1 MSNSFQVLKIKL
13 KFIRK
18 PKKTENDKIYFYIAS
33 TLFLIIL
40 LFFCFPV
47 INKTLIEYNSKDT
60 NHISKDQQIEIK
72 ELEITPKISDYFIIN
87 IKAKN
92 NNSIDFPVGSVLIRW
107 KYTGSDKFESTDQ
120 QRFKIFI
127 DGYSHNYYIPIG
139 ENRYWTNKF
148 SDSHNTDSKSNI
160 ESNNK
165 DDDINAG
172 TNSDIKISSIKI
184 EIPDIDGVEISINK
198 IQLKRR
204 LLFPLDSYI
213 NYFFKSSFSIDYIN
227 RFLTPTYIFLALL
240 LTIFLINYLLFKN
253 NKTYTFRINKTI
265 LFSVV
270 AIPLLFSFYFL
281 SLQAFTVKSYWDSYR
296 KYIISGDLKNTYLGF
311 YDFEKF
317 ISWVD
322 EKIPKDDNLIV
333 LVRGEPIYIMSEMS
347 YNLYPRDIK
356 FINISNKENGQ
367 ILDEIININ
376 SKNSNN
382 YKYIISLSED
392 DSISLKDLDLIFKYR
407 ENSGFIYKIN
417 I

>member
-1 MSNSFQVLKIKL
+1 L
-13 KFIRK
+13 KFTRK
-18 PKKTENDKIYFYIAS
+18 PKKTNNAIIYFYIAS
-33 TLFLIIL
+33 TLFLIII
-40 LFFCFPV
+40 LFLCFPV
-47 INKTLIEYNSKDT
+47 INKTLIEYNFKDIGY
-60 NHISKDQQIEIK
+60 ISRNQQIEIK
-72 ELEITPKISDYFIIN
+72 ELEVNPKISDYFIIN

-107 KYTGSDKFESTDQ
+107 KYTGSDKFEFTDQ

-127 DGYSHNYYIPIG
+127 DGYSHNYCIPTG

-148 SDSHNTDSKSNI
+148 PDGHNTDSKSNI

-165 DDDINAG
+165 DNNIN
-172 TNSDIKISSIKI
+172 TKISSIKI
-184 EIPDIDGVEISINK
+184 EIPDIDGVEILINK

-213 NYFFKSSFSIDYIN
+213 NYFFKSSFNIDYIN
-227 RFLTPTYIFLALL
+227 RFLTPAYIFLALL
-240 LTIFLINYLLFKN
+240 LTIFLMNHLLFKN
-253 NKTYTFRINKTI
+253 NKIYILRINKII
-265 LFSVV
+265 LFSVITILV
-270 AIPLLFSFYFL
+270 LFSFYFL

-322 EKIPKDDNLIV
+322 EKIPKDENLIV
-333 LVRGEPIYIMSEMS
+333 LVRGEPVYIMSEMS

-376 SKNSNN
+376 SKDSNN
-382 YKYIISLSED
+382 YKYIIALSED
-392 DSISLKDLDLIFKYR
+392 DLTSLKDPNLIFKYR

>member
-1 MSNSFQVLKIKL
+1 M
-13 KFIRK
+13 KFFRK
-18 PKKTENDKIYFYIAS
+18 PKKTKNAKIYFYIAS
-33 TLFLIIL
+33 TLFLIII
-40 LFFCFPV
+40 LFLCFPV
-47 INKTLIEYNSKDT
+47 INKTLIEYNFRDIDY
-60 NHISKDQQIEIK
+60 ISRDQQIEIK
-72 ELEITPKISDYFIIN
+72 ELEVNPKISDFFIIN

-127 DGYSHNYYIPIG
+127 DGCSHNYYIPVG

-148 SDSHNTDSKSNI
+148 PDGHNTDSKSNI
-160 ESNNK
+160 ESDNK
-165 DDDINAG
+165 DNNIN
-172 TNSDIKISSIKI
+172 TKISSIKI

-213 NYFFKSSFSIDYIN
+213 NYFFKSSFNIDYIN
-227 RFLTPTYIFLALL
+227 RFLTPAYIFLAFVL
-240 LTIFLINYLLFKN
+240 IAFLMNYLLFKN
-253 NKTYTFRINKTI
+253 KKNNKIYILRIDKTI

-270 AIPLLFSFYFL
+270 TILVLFSFYFL
-281 SLQAFTVKSYWDSYR
+281 SLQVFTVKSYWDSYR
-296 KYIISGDLKNTYLGF
+296 KYIISGDLENTYLGF

-322 EKIPKDDNLIV
+322 EKTPKDDNLLV

-367 ILDEIININ
+367 ILDEIVNIN

-382 YKYIISLSED
+382 YKYIIALSED
-392 DSISLKDLDLIFKYR
+392 DSTSLKDLDLIFKYR
-407 ENSGFIYKIN
+407 GNSGFIYKIN

>member
-1 MSNSFQVLKIKL
+1 VIRLKNTFSRYKKYTFAAVSILFLLLFILFCYPIFDTSHTSYTPIGNEVLEIKL
-13 KFIRK
+13 DC
-18 PKKTENDKIYFYIAS
+18 PKI
-33 TLFLIIL
+33 
-40 LFFCFPV
+40 
-47 INKTLIEYNSKDT
+47 
-60 NHISKDQQIEIK
+60 
-72 ELEITPKISDYFIIN
+72 PKISDYFIIN

-92 NNSIDFPVGSVLIRW
+92 NNSVDFPVGSVLIRW

-139 ENRYWTNKF
+139 ENRYWANKF
-148 SDSHNTDSKSNI
+148 FDSPNTDSKSNI
-160 ESNNK
+160 GSDNK
-165 DDDINAG
+165 DDKIN
-172 TNSDIKISSIKI
+172 TKISSIKI
-184 EIPDIDGVEISINK
+184 DIPDIDGVEISINK

-213 NYFFKSSFSIDYIN
+213 NYFFKSSFNINYIN

-240 LTIFLINYLLFKN
+240 LIGFLMNYLLFKN
-253 NKTYTFRINKTI
+253 NKIYTSRINKTI
-265 LFSVV
+265 LFAVV
-270 AIPLLFSFYFL
+270 TILVLFSFYFL

-296 KYIISGDLKNTYLGF
+296 KYIISGDLENTYLGF

-333 LVRGEPIYIMSEMS
+333 LVRGEPIYVMSEMS

-356 FINISNKENGQ
+356 FVNISNKEDGQ

-376 SKNSNN
+376 SKDSNN
-382 YKYIISLSED
+382 YKYVIALSED
-392 DSISLKDLDLIFKYR
+392 DSTSLKDLNLIFKYR

>member
-1 MSNSFQVLKIKL
+1 MKKQVIRLKNTSSGYKKYTFAAVFIFFLLLFILFCYPTFNTSHISCTQIGNEVLEIKL
-13 KFIRK
+13 DC
-18 PKKTENDKIYFYIAS
+18 PKI
-33 TLFLIIL
+33 
-40 LFFCFPV
+40 
-47 INKTLIEYNSKDT
+47 
-60 NHISKDQQIEIK
+60 
-72 ELEITPKISDYFIIN
+72 PKISDFFIIN

-148 SDSHNTDSKSNI
+148 SDDHNTDSKSNI
-160 ESNNK
+160 ESDNK
-165 DDDINAG
+165 DDNIN
-172 TNSDIKISSIKI
+172 TKISSIKI

-213 NYFFKSSFSIDYIN
+213 NYFFKSSFNIDYIN
-227 RFLTPTYIFLALL
+227 RFLTLAYIFLAFVL
-240 LTIFLINYLLFKN
+240 IAFLMNYLLFKN
-253 NKTYTFRINKTI
+253 KKNNKIYISRIDKTI

-270 AIPLLFSFYFL
+270 TILVLFSFYFL
-281 SLQAFTVKSYWDSYR
+281 SLQVFTVKSYWDSYR
-296 KYIISGDLKNTYLGF
+296 KYIISGDLENTYLGF

-322 EKIPKDDNLIV
+322 EKIPKDDNLLV

-356 FINISNKENGQ
+356 FINISNKEDGQ
-367 ILDEIININ
+367 VLDEIVNIN

-382 YKYIISLSED
+382 YKYIIALSED
-392 DSISLKDLDLIFKYR
+392 DSTSLKDLYLIFKYR
-407 ENSGFIYKIN
+407 GNSGFIYKIN

>member
-1 MSNSFQVLKIKL
+1 M

-18 PKKTENDKIYFYIAS
+18 PKKTKNAIIYFYIAS
-33 TLFLIIL
+33 TLFLIII
-40 LFFCFPV
+40 LFLCFPV
-47 INKTLIEYNSKDT
+47 INKTLIEYNFKDIGY
-60 NHISKDQQIEIK
+60 ISQNQQIEIK
-72 ELEITPKISDYFIIN
+72 ELEVNPKISDFFIIN

-148 SDSHNTDSKSNI
+148 SDDHNTDSKSNI

-165 DDDINAG
+165 DNKIN
-172 TNSDIKISSIKI
+172 TKISSIKI
-184 EIPDIDGVEISINK
+184 DIPDIDGVEISINK

-213 NYFFKSSFSIDYIN
+213 NYFFKSSFNIDYIN
-227 RFLTPTYIFLALL
+227 RFLTLAYIFLAFVL
-240 LTIFLINYLLFKN
+240 IAFLMNYLLFKN
-253 NKTYTFRINKTI
+253 KKNNKIYISKIDKTI

-270 AIPLLFSFYFL
+270 TILVLFSFYFL
-281 SLQAFTVKSYWDSYR
+281 SLQVFTVKSYWDSYR
-296 KYIISGDLKNTYLGF
+296 KYIINGDLENTYLGF

-317 ISWVD
+317 INWVD
-322 EKIPKDDNLIV
+322 EKIPKYENLIV
-333 LVRGEPIYIMSEMS
+333 LVRGEPIYIMSEIS

-356 FINISNKENGQ
+356 FINISNKEDRQ
-367 ILDEIININ
+367 VLDEIVNIN

-382 YKYIISLSED
+382 YKYIIALSED
-392 DSISLKDLDLIFKYR
+392 DSTSLKDLYLIFKYR
-407 ENSGFIYKIN
+407 GNSGFIYKIN

>member
-1 MSNSFQVLKIKL
+1 M

-18 PKKTENDKIYFYIAS
+18 PKTTKNAIIYFYIAL

-40 LFFCFPV
+40 LSLYFPV
-47 INKTLIEYNSKDT
+47 INKTLIEYNFKDIDYT
-60 NHISKDQQIEIK
+60 SRDQQIEIK
-72 ELEITPKISDYFIIN
+72 KIEINPKISDFFIISIN
-87 IKAKN
+87 AKN
-92 NNSIDFPVGSVLIRW
+92 VGNIQFPSGSILIKWMHNSSNDFTTIN
-107 KYTGSDKFESTDQ
+107 Q

-127 DGYSHNYYIPIG
+127 DGYNHNYYIPIG

-148 SDSHNTDSKSNI
+148 SDSRNTNSKSNL
-160 ESNNK
+160 EPNNK
-165 DDDINAG
+165 DDKIN
-172 TNSDIKISSIKI
+172 TKISSIKI
-184 EIPDIDGVEISINK
+184 DIPDIEGVEISINK

-213 NYFFKSSFSIDYIN
+213 NYFFKSSFNIDYIN

-240 LTIFLINYLLFKN
+240 LIIFLMNYLLFKN
-253 NKTYTFRINKTI
+253 NKIYTSRINKTI

-270 AIPLLFSFYFL
+270 AILVLFSFYFL

-296 KYIISGDLKNTYLGF
+296 KYIISGDLENTYLGF

-317 ISWVD
+317 INWVD
-322 EKIPKDDNLIV
+322 EKIPKDNNLIV
-333 LVRGEPIYIMSEMS
+333 LVRGEPVYIISEMS

-376 SKNSNN
+376 SKDSNN
-382 YKYIISLSED
+382 YKYIIALSED
-392 DSISLKDLDLIFKYR
+392 DSISLEDLNLIFKYR

-417 I
+417 T

>member
-1 MSNSFQVLKIKL
+1 M

-18 PKKTENDKIYFYIAS
+18 PKKTKNAIIYFYIAS
-33 TLFLIIL
+33 TLFLIII
-40 LFFCFPV
+40 LFLCFPV
-47 INKTLIEYNSKDT
+47 INKTLIEYNFKDIGY
-60 NHISKDQQIEIK
+60 ISQNQQIEIK
-72 ELEITPKISDYFIIN
+72 ELEVNPKISDFFIIN

-148 SDSHNTDSKSNI
+148 SDDHNTDSKSNI

-165 DDDINAG
+165 DNNIN
-172 TNSDIKISSIKI
+172 TKISSIKI

-213 NYFFKSSFSIDYIN
+213 NYFFKSSFNIDYIN
-227 RFLTPTYIFLALL
+227 RFLTPAYIFLAFVL
-240 LTIFLINYLLFKN
+240 IAFLMNYLLFKN
-253 NKTYTFRINKTI
+253 KKNNKIYISRIDKTI

-270 AIPLLFSFYFL
+270 TILVLFSFYFL
-281 SLQAFTVKSYWDSYR
+281 SLQVFTLKSYWDSYR

-317 ISWVD
+317 ISWLD

-333 LVRGEPIYIMSEMS
+333 LVRGEPVYIMSEMS

-382 YKYIISLSED
+382 YKYIIALSEG
-392 DSISLKDLDLIFKYR
+392 DSTSLKDLNLIFKYR

>member
-1 MSNSFQVLKIKL
+1 MIRLKNTSSRYKKYTFAAVFTFFLLLFILFCYPTFNTSHISYTQFGNEVLEIKL
-13 KFIRK
+13 DY
-18 PKKTENDKIYFYIAS
+18 PKI
-33 TLFLIIL
+33 
-40 LFFCFPV
+40 
-47 INKTLIEYNSKDT
+47 
-60 NHISKDQQIEIK
+60 
-72 ELEITPKISDYFIIN
+72 PKISDYFIIN

-92 NNSIDFPVGSVLIRW
+92 NNLIDFPVGSVLIRW

-148 SDSHNTDSKSNI
+148 SGSHNTDSKSNI

-165 DDDINAG
+165 DDNINAEV
-172 TNSDIKISSIKI
+172 SPDIKVSSIKI
-184 EIPDIDGVEISINK
+184 EIPEIDGVEISINK

-213 NYFFKSSFSIDYIN
+213 NYFFKSSFNIDYIN
-227 RFLTPTYIFLALL
+227 RFLTPTYIFLAFVL
-240 LTIFLINYLLFKN
+240 IAFLINSLLFKN
-253 NKTYTFRINKTI
+253 NKIYISRIDKTI
-265 LFSVV
+265 LFSIV
-270 AIPLLFSFYFL
+270 AILVLFSFYFL
-281 SLQAFTVKSYWDSYR
+281 SLQVFTVKSYWDSYR

-322 EKIPKDDNLIV
+322 KKIPKDDNLIV

-367 ILDEIININ
+367 VLDEIININ

-382 YKYIISLSED
+382 YKYIIALSED
-392 DSISLKDLDLIFKYR
+392 DSTSLKGLNLIFKYR

>member
-1 MSNSFQVLKIKL
+1 L

-18 PKKTENDKIYFYIAS
+18 PKKTKNAIIYFYIIS

-40 LFFCFPV
+40 LFLCFPV
-47 INKTLIEYNSKDT
+47 INKILIEYNSKDT
-60 NHISKDQQIEIK
+60 NHISQDQQIEIK
-72 ELEITPKISDYFIIN
+72 ELEINPKISDFFIISIN
-87 IKAKN
+87 AKN
-92 NNSIDFPVGSVLIRW
+92 TGNIQFP
-107 KYTGSDKFESTDQ
+107 TGSILIKWMHHSSNAFTTINQ

-139 ENRYWTNKF
+139 ENRYWINKF

-165 DDDINAG
+165 DDKIN
-172 TNSDIKISSIKI
+172 TKISSIKI
-184 EIPDIDGVEISINK
+184 DIPDIEGVEISINK

-204 LLFPLDSYI
+204 LLFPMDSYI
-213 NYFFKSSFSIDYIN
+213 NYFFKSSFNIDYIN
-227 RFLTPTYIFLALL
+227 RFLTPAYIFLALVL
-240 LTIFLINYLLFKN
+240 IAFLMNYLLFKN
-253 NKTYTFRINKTI
+253 NKIYTSRIDKTI

-270 AIPLLFSFYFL
+270 TILVLFSFYFL

-296 KYIISGDLKNTYLGF
+296 KYIISGNLENTYLGF

-317 ISWVD
+317 ISWID
-322 EKIPKDDNLIV
+322 EKISKDDNLIV

-367 ILDEIININ
+367 ILDEIVNIN
-376 SKNSNN
+376 SKDSNN
-382 YKYIISLSED
+382 YKYIIALSED
-392 DSISLKDLDLIFKYR
+392 DSTSLKDLNLIFKYR